1 MALPQLKIRSEF
13 SFRRAFGSPAA
24 VVERL
29 KAIGSPVGGLVD
41 QNGSTWGHV
50 RLEKAAKAAG
60 IQPAFGAEWHIDIDD
75 EFGRWRKF
83 GTDRPTAW
91 ALAEDIA
98 AFYKFSSS
106 APSLPEHFAAAKGII
121 TFSGSALTDP
131 ACFDYIDLTPTSIR
145 ECKRRID
152 LFKRTCRPY
161 VLVGDNHFPA
171 PGDRAKYLALN
182 DGKKTT
188 PQWILSDDE
197 MRQAFWFLPDDVY
210 HCAWMNTMEVAERLQ
225 GVKLRQAPIINVPG
239 DLVALIEEGR
249 KYRLAAGHLKD
260 WPEAYQQRLDREI
273 AMIKEKQF
281 ESYFIVVSDL
291 VVWAKERMLVGPAR
305 GSSAGSLVCYL
316 LRITE
321 VDPLV
326 HGLLFERFI
335 DINRNDL
342 PDIDI
347 DFNDQKRELCF
358 TYLAEKYG
366 AENVSRIGNINT
378 LKPRSV
384 MAEVG
389 KKMAIPANATF
400 AIKNVLIEYSSGD
413 SRYGKGLEDTMNNTK
428 PGQDFSRQYPEAAVM
443 GEVEGTAW
451 HTGVHAAGLIVSNE
465 PVTSYCTVKDGVA
478 QLDKPDTE
486 YLNLLKIDVLG
497 LRTLGVI
504 EDSGCVTAEQLYAL
518 TLDDPEVLR
527 IFDEHKFSGV
537 FQFEGAAQRRVS
549 IQVPMT
555 DFKHIDHVTALA
567 RPGPLGGGAANTY
580 INRNTGREEFSV
592 RHELLLP
599 IVKDTHGV
607 VLYQEQVMRIVR
619 EIGQFS
625 WEDTSMIRKAMS
637 GRKGTEYFDQ
647 KGKQF
652 VKGAAEQNIDQET
665 AKKIWEE
672 ICSFGAWGMNA
683 SHTCSYAIISYWCAY
698 MKRYHTMEYAAACLR
713 NAKDDEQV
721 VEILR
726 ELSDEGIG
734 FVPFDPVL
742 SERNWCAKDG
752 KLVGGFTNLVGI
764 GPAKAELYVQKR
776 ASEGLTEAD
785 LAKLKTFP
793 VKNNDLRPAHT
804 LWGRAY
810 EDPSVYN
817 VAGRIK
823 EFAALEDFEN
833 AVVICKVIRKERRDE
848 NEAVRLARRGGERKA
863 GQTQFLDVFV
873 VDDSVSKPIVM
884 RIKAKHWN
892 EFGERLADRAVDGQD
907 WFLVRGK
914 WLHQFSM
921 LTVEKIK
928 CLTNPEMF
936 S

>member
-13 SFRRAFGSPAA
+13 SFRRAFGSPAL
-24 VVERL
+24 VVQRL
-29 KAIGSPVGGLVD
+29 KEIGAPIGGLVD

-50 RLEKAAKAAG
+50 RLEKAAIAAG
-60 IQPAFGAEWHIDIDD
+60 IQPAFGAEWHINIED
-75 EFGRWRKF
+75 EFARWRKF
-83 GTDRPTAW
+83 NTDKPTAW

-98 AFYKFSSS
+98 EFYKFSSS
-106 APSLPEHFAAAKGII
+106 APSLPEHFTDAKGII
-121 TFSGSALTDP
+121 TFAGSALTDP

-161 VLVGDNHFPA
+161 VLVGDNHYPA

-188 PQWILSDDE
+188 AQWILSDEE

-210 HCAWMNTMEVAERLQ
+210 HCAWMNTMEVAERLR

-239 DLVALIEEGR
+239 DLAALIEEGR

-260 WPEAYQQRLDREI
+260 WTPAYQQRLEREI
-273 AMIKEKQF
+273 SMIREKQF

-389 KKMAIPANATF
+389 KKMAIPANDTF

-428 PGQDFSRQYPEAAVM
+428 PGQEFSRMYPEAAVM

-549 IQVPMT
+549 IQVPMN

-652 VKGAAEQNIDQET
+652 VKGAAEQNIDPET

-698 MKRYHTMEYAAACLR
+698 MKRYHAIEYAAACLR

-726 ELSDEGIG
+726 ELSDEGVG
-734 FVPFDPVL
+734 FIPFDPLL

-776 ASEGLTEAD
+776 SSEGLTEAD
-785 LAKLKTFP
+785 LAKLKTFT

-804 LWGRAY
+804 LWGNAY
-810 EDPSVYN
+810 ADPSVLN
-817 VAGRIK
+817 VAGRVK
-823 EFAALEDFEN
+823 EFAELTDFEN

-848 NEAVRLARRGGERKA
+848 NEAVRLARRGGERKS

-884 RIKAKHWN
+884 RIKSKLWD
-892 EFGERLADRAVDGQD
+892 EIGEPLADRAIDGQD

-914 WLHQFSM
+914 WLQQFSM
-921 LTVEKIK
+921 MTVSKIK
-928 CLTNPEMF
+928 CLTNEEMF